1 MAIYKIGKK
10 GKFLP
15 KLYFYYEL
23 GYFSEIS
30 LFMELILVY
39 FYYRLEWSWRWFFEG
54 GLQWTWN
61 DLKGQ
66 MGIAWEKLG
75 KNLGKTWEK
84 LGTFRFDS

>member
-1 MAIYKIGKK
+1 VAIYKIGKK